1 MKIQFIGA
9 THEVTGSCTL
19 LEVGG
24 RYYMVDC
31 GMEQGTD
38 VFQNIPLPVPAG
50 AIEAVFLTHA
60 HIDHSGMLPKL
71 CKDGFSGPIYATEA
85 TCDLCNIMLRDSA
98 HIQES
103 EVQWRNRKAERSGE
117 PLVEPTYTMND
128 AMAAIKLLRPVR
140 YQELLQVAE
149 GIDLQMTDI
158 GHLLGSAAIELW
170 LTENG
175 ETRKIVFSGDVGN
188 TNQPLLNDP
197 KTVEETDYLVIES
210 TYGDRFHSKARGD
223 AEAELSDCIQ
233 RAFDRG
239 GNLVI
244 PSFAVG
250 RTQEMLYLI
259 REIKQKGLV
268 TGHDGF
274 PVYVDSPLA
283 VEATGIFL
291 QSHESNFAEETR
303 GDVIA
308 EFAGYLQ
315 RALDRGGNVV
325 IPSFAVGRTQE
336 MLYAIREIKQK
347 GLVKGHDGFPV
358 YVDSPLAV
366 EATGI
371 FLQSHESNFDPE
383 TLEVI
388 RQGVNPIWSK
398 GVTLSVT
405 SEESKLINADLQP
418 KVILSASGMCEAGR
432 IRHHLKHNLWRKES
446 IVLFVGY
453 QAEHS
458 LGRKLQEGVKNVKLF
473 GEDIAVHAEIATL
486 HGTSGHA
493 DKEGLLNWL
502 LSFRE
507 KPKLVFVN
515 HGDDDSCEA
524 FRKTLEEMGY
534 RAEAPYS
541 GTEYDL
547 LTGKLTAYTEGVK
560 IDRAAAFKGSQRA
573 RQVYGEL
580 LAAAEALLALV
591 RTRRGCT
598 NKDNAKLTAQI
609 RSLIEKWK

>member
-24 RYYMVDC
+24 RYYLVDC
-31 GMEQGTD
+31 GMEQGVD
-38 VFQNIPLPVPAG
+38 VFQNMPLPVPAN

-71 CKDGFSGPIYATEA
+71 CKDGFSGAIYATEA

-103 EVQWRNRKAERSGE
+103 EAQWRSRKAERAGE
-117 PLVEPTYTMND
+117 SPVEPTYTMND
-128 AMAAIKLLRPVR
+128 ALTAIKLLRPVQ
-140 YQELLQVAE
+140 YMEPLQVAE
-149 GIDLQMTDI
+149 GIVLRMTDI

-170 LTENG
+170 LTEG
-175 ETRKIVFSGDVGN
+175 AETRKIVFSGDVGN

-197 KTVEETDYLVIES
+197 KPVEEADFLVIES
-210 TYGDRFHSKARGD
+210 TYGNRLHDKVRGD
-223 AEAELSDCIQ
+223 AVSELASCIQ

-250 RTQEMLYLI
+250 RTQEMLYAI

-291 QSHESNFAEETR
+291 QCSHT
-303 GDVIA
+303 
-308 EFAGYLQ
+308 
-315 RALDRGGNVV
+315 
-325 IPSFAVGRTQE
+325 
-336 MLYAIREIKQK
+336 
-347 GLVKGHDGFPV
+347 
-358 YVDSPLAV
+358 
-366 EATGI
+366 
-371 FLQSHESNFDPE
+371 NFDPE
-383 TLEVI
+383 TLSVLA
-388 RQGVNPIWSK
+388 QGVNPIWSD

-405 SEESKLINADLQP
+405 SEESKLINTDLQP

-453 QAEHS
+453 QAVGS
-458 LGRKLQEGVKNVKLF
+458 LGRKLQEGAKNVKLF

-493 DKEGLLNWL
+493 DQEGLLNWL
-502 LSFRE
+502 KGFRK
-507 KPKLVFVN
+507 KPQTVFVN
-515 HGDDDSCEA
+515 HGDDDSCET
-524 FRKTLEEMGY
+524 FCQILTDMGY

-560 IDRAAAFKGSQRA
+560 IDRGAAFKGSQRA
-573 RQVYGEL
+573 KQVYGEL
-580 LAAAEALLALV
+580 LAAAEDLLTLV
-591 RTRRGCT
+591 KTRKGRT

>member
-19 LEVGG
+19 LEVGS
-24 RYYMVDC
+24 RYYLVDC

-38 VFQNIPLPVPAG
+38 VFQNMPLPVPAN

-85 TCDLCNIMLRDSA
+85 TCALCNIMLRDSA

-103 EVQWRNRKAERSGE
+103 EAQWRSRKAERAGE

-128 AMAAIKLLRPVR
+128 ALAAIKLLRPVR
-140 YQELLQVAE
+140 YMEMLRVAE
-149 GIDLQMTDI
+149 GIDLRMTDI

-175 ETRKIVFSGDVGN
+175 ESRKIVFSGDVGN

-197 KTVEETDYLVIES
+197 KPVAESDYLVIES
-210 TYGDRFHSKARGD
+210 TYGDRLHSSVRGD
-223 AEAELSDCIQ
+223 VVAELAGCIQ
-233 RAFDRG
+233 RAF
-239 GNLVI
+239 
-244 PSFAVG
+244 
-250 RTQEMLYLI
+250 
-259 REIKQKGLV
+259 
-268 TGHDGF
+268 
-274 PVYVDSPLA
+274 
-283 VEATGIFL
+283 
-291 QSHESNFAEETR
+291 
-303 GDVIA
+303 
-308 EFAGYLQ
+308 
-315 RALDRGGNVV
+315 DRGGNVV

-347 GLVKGHDGFPV
+347 GLVKGHDRFPV

-371 FLQSHESNFDPE
+371 FLQSHESNFDEE
-383 TLEVI
+383 TLAVLA
-388 RQGVNPIWSK
+388 QGINPIWSE

-405 SEESKLINADLQP
+405 SEESKLINADFQP

-446 IVLFVGY
+446 IILFVGY
-453 QAEHS
+453 QAEDS
-458 LGRKLQEGVKNVKLF
+458 LGRKLQEGAKNVKLF

-493 DKEGLLNWL
+493 DKDGLLNWL
-502 LSFRE
+502 GGFTR
-507 KPKLVFVN
+507 KPGMVFVN
-515 HGDDDSCEA
+515 HGDDSSCEA
-524 FRKTLEEMGY
+524 FRKTLTELGY
-534 RAEAPYS
+534 CAEAPYS

-547 LTGKLTAYTEGVK
+547 LTGKLTTYTEGVK

-580 LAAAEALLALV
+580 LAAAEDLLALV
-591 RTRRGCT
+591 KTRKGRT